1 MQTKKSK
8 LAKPAKPAMT
18 EAQLQEV
25 ARLFGILAEDSR
37 LRLLQALMESS
48 KTVTELVEMT
58 GMKQGNVSKHL
69 GMLASVRFVTKT
81 REGNFVRYAIA
92 DPRIFTLCEL
102 MCGRV
107 AEDARAR
114 LAALEGQ

>member
-1 MQTKKSK
+1 MQEKKEKTSTPP
-8 LAKPAKPAMT
+8 KPLMS

-37 LRLLQALMESS
+37 LRLLQALMDSS
-48 KTVTELVEMT
+48 KTVTELVEVT

-81 REGNFVRYAIA
+81 REGNFSRYSIA
-92 DPRIFTLCEL
+92 DSRIYTLCEL

-107 AEDARAR
+107 AEDACAR
-114 LAALEGQ
+114 LAALEGE